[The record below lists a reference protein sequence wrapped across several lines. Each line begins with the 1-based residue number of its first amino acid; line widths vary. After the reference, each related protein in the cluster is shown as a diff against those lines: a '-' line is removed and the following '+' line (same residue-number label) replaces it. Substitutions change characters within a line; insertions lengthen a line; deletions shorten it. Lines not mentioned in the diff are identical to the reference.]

1 MKTYPYRVV
10 FLLLTGVVYLQCT
23 SSQRMTSKNSGDASA
38 RLGAEETVTTWTLQR
53 GCPLD
58 KVNWLSGSKEFDA
71 STQAVLSNLLK
82 EAALHDAQMLE
93 KMAQQGVA
101 NPLLLESRLRVVVD
115 SIAQHRIQVSELFYK
130 EYASSRLTLC
140 SYIEALRNGSIRKE
154 ESMKATET
162 AFRRV
167 SSTFENAQPKE

>member
-1 MKTYPYRVV
+1 MKTYPYS
-10 FLLLTGVVYLQCT
+10 FALLLLTAVIYFQCT
-23 SSQRMTSKNSGDASA
+23 SSQRAASTNSGAASA
-38 RLGAEETVTTWTLQR
+38 RLGAEETATTWTLQR

-58 KVNWLSGSKEFDA
+58 KVNWISGSKEFDTTA
-71 STQAVLSNLLK
+71 QAALSNVLRA
-82 EAALHDAQMLE
+82 AALHDAQTLE

-115 SIAQHRIQVSELFYK
+115 SIAQHRIQVSEAFYK
-130 EYASSRLTLC
+130 DYAASRLTFC
-140 SYIEALRNGSIRKE
+140 SYIEALRNGSVRKE